1 MAAQSTQSTPSAPAP
16 ASGSNRH
23 PPASVANTKG
33 IVPGNIVVVKS
44 LAYNGVTWVAIG
56 PDGQNFGMTEAIVVY
71 RSPGQTCHF
80 GNDLQCLTV
89 SMVEK
94 VPAAPGCG
102 AINEALT
109 LSDRRWVCDCGMAHD
124 RDLCAAVNIR
134 DEGFRM
140 LAEGHSD
147 NSNVRGRGVRL
158 ATASNPG

>member
-94 VPAAPGCG
+94 VPAAPGG
-102 AINEALT
+102 TVLVDFTDYNASIGQSAPP
-109 LSDRRWVCDCGMAHD
+109 SAS
-124 RDLCAAVNIR
+124 AAVCSGGTSG
-134 DEGFRM
+134 D
-140 LAEGHSD
+140 
-147 NSNVRGRGVRL
+147 VRFS
-158 ATASNPG
+158 T